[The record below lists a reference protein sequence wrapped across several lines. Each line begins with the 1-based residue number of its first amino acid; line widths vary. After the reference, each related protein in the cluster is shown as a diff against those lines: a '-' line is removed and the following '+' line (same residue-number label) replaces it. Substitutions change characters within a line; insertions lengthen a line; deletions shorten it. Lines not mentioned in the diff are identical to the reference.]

1 MESLRGTMYE
11 KALGRRPGQ
20 KILLADDDPDSLE
33 GLRALLEAWGYEVE
47 IARDGR
53 AALERMP
60 VVCPSA
66 VITDVVMPRM
76 TGLELLEAIRR
87 DRSAVPVIVM
97 TAHGTVEARRHAAA
111 MGAVAYL
118 PKPIDTTHLRSILQ
132 RALAGVGRD
141 AGS

>member
-11 KALGRRPGQ
+11 HALGRRPGQ
-20 KILLADDDPDSLE
+20 KILLADDDPDSLD

-60 VVCPSA
+60 LVCPSA
-66 VITDVVMPRM
+66 VITDVIMPRM

-87 DRSAVPVIVM
+87 GQSAVPVILM

-118 PKPIDTTHLRSILQ
+118 PKPIDTTHLRAVLG
-132 RALAGVGRD
+132 RALAD
-141 AGS
+141 AEGGEGS

>member
-11 KALGRRPGQ
+11 NALGRRPGQ

-33 GLRALLEAWGYEVE
+33 GLRALLEAWGYQVE

-53 AALERMP
+53 AALERRP
-60 VVCPSA
+60 VFRPCE
-66 VITDVVMPRM
+66 VITDVIIQSM

-97 TAHGTVEARRHAAA
+97 TAHGSVEARRHAAA
-111 MGAVAYL
+111 MGAGGYL
-118 PKPIDTTHLRSILQ
+118 PKPIGTTRLRVVLPP
-132 RALAGVGRD
+132 APAG
-141 AGS
+141 AGGGGG

>member
-1 MESLRGTMYE
+1 MYE
-11 KALGRRPGQ
+11 NALGRRAGQ

-53 AALERMP
+53 AALERIP
-60 VVCPSA
+60 FLQPSA
-66 VITDVVMPRM
+66 IITDVIMPRM

-87 DRSAVPVIVM
+87 GDSAVPVIVM

-118 PKPIDTTHLRSILQ
+118 PKPIDTTYLKSVLG
-132 RALAGVGRD
+132 RALAGAEGD
-141 AGS
+141 ADS

>member
-1 MESLRGTMYE
+1 MYE
-11 KALGRRPGQ
+11 NTLGKPLGQ

-53 AALERMP
+53 AALDQVP
-60 VVCPSA
+60 VVRPSV

-87 DRSAVPVIVM
+87 DRPALPVIVM
-97 TAHGTVEARRHAAA
+97 TAHGNIETRRHAAA
-111 MGAVAYL
+111 MGALAYL
-118 PKPIDTTHLRSILQ
+118 PKPIDTRRLKA
-132 RALAGVGRD
+132 ALVLAFHAAAGD
-141 AGS
+141 TDS

>member
-1 MESLRGTMYE
+1 MYE
-11 KALGRRPGQ
+11 NALGRRPGQ
-20 KILLADDDPDSLE
+20 TILLADDDPDSLE

-60 VVCPSA
+60 VVRPSA

-118 PKPIDTTHLRSILQ
+118 PQPIDTTHLRSILQ

>member
-1 MESLRGTMYE
+1 MYE
-11 KALGRRPGQ
+11 TGLGRRHGQ
-20 KILLADDDPDSLE
+20 MILLADDDPDSLE

-53 AALERMP
+53 AALERIP
-60 VVCPSA
+60 VVRPSA
-66 VITDVVMPRM
+66 VITDVIMPRM

-87 DRSAVPVIVM
+87 DQSAVPVIVM

-118 PKPIDTTHLRSILQ
+118 PKPIDTTHLKSVLV
-132 RALAGVGRD
+132 RALAGAEGD
-141 AGS
+141 EGS

>member
-1 MESLRGTMYE
+1 MYE
-11 KALGRRPGQ
+11 NGLGRRPGQ
-20 KILLADDDPDSLE
+20 RILLADDDPDSLE

-60 VVCPSA
+60 VVRPSA
-66 VITDVVMPRM
+66 VITDVIMPRM

-118 PKPIDTTHLRSILQ
+118 PKPIDTTYLKSVLV
-132 RALAGVGRD
+132 RALAGARGD
-141 AGS
+141 ESS

>member
-1 MESLRGTMYE
+1 MEPLRGTMYE
-11 KALGRRPGQ
+11 NALGRRPGQ
-20 KILLADDDPDSLE
+20 TILLADDDPDSLE
-33 GLRALLEAWGYEVE
+33 GLRALLEAWGYQVE

-60 VVCPSA
+60 VVRPSA
-66 VITDVVMPRM
+66 VITDVIMPRM
-76 TGLELLEAIRR
+76 TGLEFLEAIRR

-97 TAHGTVEARRHAAA
+97 TAHGSVEARRHAAA

-118 PKPIDTTHLRSILQ
+118 PKPIDTTRLRSVLL
-132 RALAGVGRD
+132 RALAGAEGE

>member
-1 MESLRGTMYE
+1 MESQRGTMYE
-11 KALGRRPGQ
+11 NGLGRRHGQ
-20 KILLADDDPDSLE
+20 RILLADDDPDSLE

-47 IARDGR
+47 VARDGR

-60 VVCPSA
+60 FVRPSA
-66 VITDVVMPRM
+66 VITDVIMPRM

-87 DRSAVPVIVM
+87 DQSAVPVIVM

-118 PKPIDTTHLRSILQ
+118 PKPIDTTHLKSVLV
-132 RALAGVGRD
+132 RALAGAEGD
-141 AGS
+141 QGL

>member
-60 VVCPSA
+60 VVRPSA

-87 DRSAVPVIVM
+87 NRSAVPVIVM

-118 PKPIDTTHLRSILQ
+118 PKPIDTTHLRSVLQ
-132 RALAGVGRD
+132 RALAGVARD
-141 AGS
+141 GGS

>member
-1 MESLRGTMYE
+1 MESLRGPMYE
-11 KALGRRPGQ
+11 KALGRRPGR

-60 VVCPSA
+60 VVRPSA
-66 VITDVVMPRM
+66 VITDVIMPRM

-118 PKPIDTTHLRSILQ
+118 PKPIDTTQLRSVLR
-132 RALAGVGRD
+132 RALAGAEGD

>member
-11 KALGRRPGQ
+11 KALGRPPGQ
-20 KILLADDDPDSLE
+20 TILLADDDPDSLE

-60 VVCPSA
+60 VVRPSA

-118 PKPIDTTHLRSILQ
+118 PKPIDTTHLRSVLQ